1 MPLLPRWLLPL
12 IASAAFGQEA
22 ASYFPEPIDRGHF
35 AYELTLWRDQVQD
48 PRTPS
53 ISFSRLGAQLRLRY
67 TWEQDGLR
75 LVAGTRSA
83 AGTDGNRFNLPR
95 WDQQPSNGTQLDLAH
110 ADLSWV
116 TAQTFGTLRLGFQ
129 ENLLV
134 TSQAMW
140 DQDLRFLGAGG
151 SAGVRDLD
159 GLLGEASL
167 RGAAGRVRDILGG
180 DVDLA
185 AVQAV
190 LKTDVGP
197 TSWTLHAGRWG
208 LAWDPG
214 SARLRRLPSGSATDR
229 QRLVVDAGGV
239 SGTWHS
245 TFPLAFSWSAS
256 RDRATGETSG
266 EAQLSVG
273 SRERLYWPFLAYTW
287 QRLSATGSLYPV
299 NGDEWW
305 FYRRA
310 RGPRVDL
317 AVPLQGH
324 WRVSLS
330 VIQQRPEGVSGLSTR
345 SLLALT
351 RRF

>member
-1 MPLLPRWLLPL
+1 MPLNTRWLLPL
-12 IASAAFGQEA
+12 IAATAFGQEA
-22 ASYFPEPIDRGHF
+22 PSYFPETSDRGHF
-35 AYELTLWRDQVQD
+35 AYELTLWRDQVED

-53 ISFSRLGAQLRLRY
+53 ISFNRLGAQLRLRW

-75 LVAGTRSA
+75 LVAGSRSA
-83 AGTDGNRFNLPR
+83 MGTDGNRFNLPR
-95 WDQQPSNGTQLDLAH
+95 WDQQPSNGTQLDVAH

-116 TAQTFGTLRLGFQ
+116 TAQTFGILRLGFQ
-129 ENLLV
+129 ENALV
-134 TSQAMW
+134 ASQAMW

-151 SAGVRDLD
+151 IAGVRDLE
-159 GLLGEASL
+159 GVLGEASL

-185 AVQAV
+185 AVQGV

-214 SARLRRLPSGSATDR
+214 SARLRRLPTASTMDR
-229 QRLVVDAGGV
+229 QRLVVDAAGV
-239 SGTWHS
+239 SATWHAAL
-245 TFPLAFSWSAS
+245 PMACSWSAS

-266 EAQLSVG
+266 EAQVSVG
-273 SRERLYWPFLAYTW
+273 SRERVYWPHLAYTW

-317 AVPLQGH
+317 VVPLRGH
-324 WRVSLS
+324 WLVSLS
-330 VIQQRPEGVSGLSTR
+330 VIQQRPENVAGLSTR
-345 SLLALT
+345 SLLTLT

>member
-1 MPLLPRWLLPL
+1 MPLLQRWLLPL
-12 IASAAFGQEA
+12 IASVAFGQEA
-22 ASYFPEPIDRGHF
+22 ASYFPEPTDRARF
-35 AYELTLWRDQVQD
+35 AWELTLWRDQVED

-53 ISFSRLGAQLRLRY
+53 ASFNRLGAQLRLRW

-83 AGTDGNRFNLPR
+83 TGTDGNRFNLPR
-95 WDQQPSNGTQLDLAH
+95 WDQQPSNGTQLDVAH

-129 ENLLV
+129 ENALV
-134 TSQAMW
+134 TSQVMW

-151 SAGVRDLD
+151 IAGVRDLE

-185 AVQAV
+185 AVQGV

-208 LAWDPG
+208 LVWDPG
-214 SARLRRLPSGSATDR
+214 SARLRRLPGGSATAR
-229 QRLVVDAGGV
+229 QKLVVDTGGLV
-239 SGTWHS
+239 GTWHAA
-245 TFPLAFSWSAS
+245 FPLAFSWSAS

-266 EAQLSVG
+266 EAQASAG
-273 SRERLYWPFLAYTW
+273 SRERVYWPHIAYTW

-317 AVPLQGH
+317 SVPLPGH
-324 WRVSLS
+324 WLVSLS
-330 VIQQRPEGVSGLSTR
+330 VIQQRPEGETGLSTR
-345 SLLALT
+345 SLLTLT